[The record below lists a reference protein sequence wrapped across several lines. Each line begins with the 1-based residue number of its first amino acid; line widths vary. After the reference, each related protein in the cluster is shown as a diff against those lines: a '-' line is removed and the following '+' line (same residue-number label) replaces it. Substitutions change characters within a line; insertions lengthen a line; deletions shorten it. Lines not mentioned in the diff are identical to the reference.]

1 MTKRI
6 ANFFSL
12 SLLCLS
18 VAGAAVAEEATRA
31 DVLTAHAD
39 RQRTGWFSRELKLTP
54 AMLAAGRFGKLWES
68 PELDGFGRYPAR
80 LYASPL
86 YVDGLKIQTKEH
98 NGKTFRVVIAA
109 TSTGYVYA
117 INATRANGVAPGAI
131 LWKTQLD
138 APCILRWDASAMGI
152 VGTPVIDKAR
162 KHLYVVSC
170 GEATSFRMY
179 GLDLSTGM
187 VLDGWPV
194 AMDEKALEQPSI
206 NRNPRYGDTPA
217 TPWRPGRFSIQ
228 RGALNLSPDD
238 RYLFA
243 TIGQG
248 RGWVLAIDTQRKTLA
263 TAFSSTPL
271 AEDSIGGVW
280 GSTGVSI
287 DARGNVYAVTG
298 ASGSQKHAPPLH
310 NWAQSVLKFDPVSA
324 SGFTLRGVYTPFNYC
339 RTEAGDVDVGSSGA
353 AILPDVGDKSAS
365 EDPLLAVGGKQGNAY
380 LLGQSSF
387 EIPGDERRPCSEDAS
402 TDQSLLPPEPQPQ
415 FGKRGPLNIFG
426 PYSDTEGMLDRA
438 KNRATPA
445 YFRNA
450 SGDEYLFYSGNNKN
464 PEDTEISVAPSLVR
478 LQLLRSA
485 GIHPYLHMD
494 RRAMDFVLKNPGPPV
509 VSSNGGKDAIVWVL
523 DENAPRSAILTGPKA
538 PQPVLYAIDPNKL
551 KVIWKTDPGLL
562 QASGKY
568 NSPTI
573 ADGNVYVGTD
583 RIVAFGIKQENVG
596 SDDATRSVNRF
607 TTLAQFNGSNDG
619 NATGSGQSSIA
630 QTAAATVAAGKQS
643 DGLPEGKGKAVLQRG
658 CVQCHVI
665 DVATR
670 TRYTES
676 GWRRMVGIM
685 VERGAELSEPETADV
700 TAYLSKYFGKTNV
713 NKASA
718 PQLEE
723 GLGLTEKEAQAI
735 VSYRQQNGDIKSLD
749 QLESVPGVRPDNIQA
764 KAEVIAFRD

>member
-1 MTKRI
+1 MTMR
-6 ANFFSL
+6 AAYGLVL
-12 SLLCLS
+12 SLLS
-18 VAGAAVAEEATRA
+18 AAGVAMRPAVAQPSTRA

-39 RQRTGWFSRELKLTP
+39 RQRTGWFSHEHNLTP
-54 AMLAAGRFGKLWES
+54 SNLAGGRFGKLWES
-68 PELDGFGRYPAR
+68 PELDGFEKYPAR

-86 YVDGLKIQTKEH
+86 YVDGLKIQTREH

-117 INATRANGVAPGAI
+117 INAAKANGVAPGAI

-152 VGTPVIDKAR
+152 VGTPVIDRAR
-162 KHLYVVSC
+162 KHLYVASC
-170 GEATSFRMY
+170 GAATSFRMY
-179 GLDLSTGM
+179 ALDLSTGT

-194 AMDEKALEQPSI
+194 AIDEKTLDQSSI
-206 NRNPRYGDTPA
+206 NRNPRYGTTPA
-217 TPWRPGRFSIQ
+217 APWRPGRFSIQ

-248 RGWVLAIDTQRKTLA
+248 RGWVLVVDTQSKTLA
-263 TAFSSTPL
+263 SAFSSTPL
-271 AEDSIGGVW
+271 TEDSIGGVW

-298 ASGSQKHAPPLH
+298 ASGSEKHAPPLH

-324 SGFTLRGVYTPFNYC
+324 SGLTLRGVYTPFNYC

-353 AILPDVGDKSAS
+353 AILPDVNDKSVS

-387 EIPGDERRPCSEDAS
+387 TAPGDERRPCSEDAG
-402 TDQSLLPPEPQPQ
+402 TDQSLLAPEPQPQ

-426 PYSDTEGMLDRA
+426 PYSEAEGMLDRA

-450 SGDEYLFYSGNNKN
+450 AGDEYLFYSGNNKD
-464 PEDTEISVAPSLVR
+464 PEDTQASVAPSLVR

-485 GIHPYLHMD
+485 GTNPYLRVD
-494 RRAMDFVLKNPGPPV
+494 GRAMDFVLQNPGPPV
-509 VSSNGGKDAIVWVL
+509 VSSNGSKDAIVWVL
-523 DENAPRSAILTGPKA
+523 DENARRSAILTGPKA
-538 PQPVLYAIDPNKL
+538 PHPVLYAIDPTTL
-551 KVIWKTDPGLL
+551 KVLWKTDPDLL

-583 RIVAFGIKQENVG
+583 RIVAFGTRIGQLSG
-596 SDDATRSVNRF
+596 SMEGTATDRS
-607 TTLAQFNGSNDG
+607 
-619 NATGSGQSSIA
+619 QSSIIGL
-630 QTAAATVAAGKQS
+630 ATVPVAAGNQS
-643 DGLPEGKGKAVLQRG
+643 DGLSEGKGKAAFQRACVG
-658 CVQCHVI
+658 CHQI
-665 DVATR
+665 EVATR
-670 TRYTES
+670 SRYTET
-676 GWRRMVGIM
+676 GWRQMVDTM
-685 VERGAELSEPETADV
+685 VERGAELSGPEIVEV
-700 TAYLSKYFGKTNV
+700 TAYLSKNFGKVNV
-713 NKASA
+713 NKAA
-718 PQLEE
+718 VAQLEE
-723 GLGLTEKEAQAI
+723 ALGLTEQEAQAI
-735 VSYRQQNGDIKSLD
+735 VSYREQNGDIKTLD
-749 QLESVPGVRPDNIQA
+749 QLKSVPGVSPDKIQA
-764 KAEVIAFRD
+764 KAAAIAFRD